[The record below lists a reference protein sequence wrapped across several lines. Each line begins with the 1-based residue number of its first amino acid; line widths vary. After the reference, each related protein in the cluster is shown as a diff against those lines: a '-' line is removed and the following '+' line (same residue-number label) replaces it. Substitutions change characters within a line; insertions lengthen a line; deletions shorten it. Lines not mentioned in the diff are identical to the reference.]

1 MHFLKLLHT
10 IYGFLIFSLL
20 FLFFF
25 PFLLIPIVFPKRFN
39 ATGIVNRW
47 WAKTMFT
54 LVFLPRK
61 VELRAKLDPS
71 KQYIFCPNHTSYIDI
86 PSMGLNPINT
96 IFVGKIEIASVPLF
110 GWMYSKLHITVNRS
124 NLKSKGNAVKLSM
137 DALDAGKSLI
147 IFPEGGIYSK
157 HPPSLTPFK
166 DGAFRTA
173 IEKQVSIV
181 PVTMPNNWLILPDL
195 GEMLLT
201 RDVIKIIF
209 HEPIETA
216 ALTLADV
223 DSLKN
228 KTYTIINEELK
239 KHGH

>member
-1 MHFLKLLHT
+1 MRFLKLIHT
-10 IYGFLIFSLL
+10 IYGFLIFILL
-20 FLFFF
+20 FLLCF
-25 PFLLIPIVFPKRFN
+25 PFLLVPIIFPNKFRWI
-39 ATGIVNRW
+39 GIINRW
-47 WAKTMFT
+47 WAKAMFT

-61 VELRAKLDPS
+61 VEHRAQLDPR

-124 NLKSKGNAVKLSM
+124 NFKSKGNAVKLSL
-137 DALDAGKSLI
+137 DALDKGKSLI

-173 IEKQVSIV
+173 IEKQVPVV
-181 PVTMPNNWLILPDL
+181 PVTIPNNWLILPDL

-201 RDVIKIIF
+201 REVIKIIF
-209 HEPIETA
+209 HEPIETIG
-216 ALTLADV
+216 LTLADV

-228 KTYTIINEELK
+228 KVYTIISEELK